1 MTDKPNQGGRPP
13 FQLTEEQ
20 LEELCGL
27 SLRQCTFDEIAAHF
41 DCSEDSIKRHYGDLV
56 RRHRWLGK
64 LAIRTELWADGMER
78 GNTKSLH
85 LLAKHYAQIV
95 EPKPVTAI
103 DNFFQ
108 PQLPP
113 ENLDVRD
120 LIRIAR
126 EKT

>member
-1 MTDKPNQGGRPP
+1 MTDKPKTGRPA

-20 LEELCGL
+20 ADELASL
-27 SLRQCTFDEIAAHF
+27 ALRQCTFDEIAAHF
-41 DCSEDSIKRHYGDLV
+41 DVSEDSIKRHYGDLV
-56 RRHRWLGK
+56 RRNRWLGK
-64 LAIRTELWADGMER
+64 LAIRTELWEDGMHR

-95 EPKPVTAI
+95 EPRPTTAI
-103 DNFFQ
+103 DNYFQ

-113 ENLDVRD
+113 PDMDIRE

-126 EKT
+126 EKA